1 MSRCCYN
8 LEVYEICYI
17 LLYSDTLR
25 RELLIFLIYF
35 INRNKNTFKDCNGA
49 RVRQKNKPA
58 KYFIDYFLI
67 EIKKNGIIPI
77 IAKTTDIL
85 NMTSVVSFP
94 SEVIKISLKNNPNN
108 PIKPIKPIT
117 HPVE

>member
-67 EIKKNGIIPI
+67 GTKNNEIIPI
-77 IAKTTDIL
+77 ITQIINIL
-85 NMTSVVSFP
+85 NLASVVSFP
-94 SEVIKISLKNNPNN
+94 SEFINLKNNPNN
-108 PIKPIKPIT
+108 PIKPIT
-117 HPVE
+117 HPVV